1 MVTKPR
7 YYVLTRFSEMI
18 IAPFNAEEE
27 EKHEFEV
34 GATSDYDSKFDV
46 LWDTLSKEAAL
57 QYNRRKTVA

>member
-1 MVTKPR
+1 
-7 YYVLTRFSEMI
+7 MI